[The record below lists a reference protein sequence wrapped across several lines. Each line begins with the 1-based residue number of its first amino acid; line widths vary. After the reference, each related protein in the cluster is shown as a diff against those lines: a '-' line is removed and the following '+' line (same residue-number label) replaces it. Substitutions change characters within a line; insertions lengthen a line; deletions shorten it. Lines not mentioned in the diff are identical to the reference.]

1 MNGSFV
7 PLSRRGPV
15 FGDMQQKIIIN
26 TAKYIQLGNINNKK
40 SMLLITVMDSLHSS
54 SADLSYHKILQL
66 HPLPRHMYSSGGGLF
81 FSVYNYLL
89 GSTQHI
95 HFVIDEE
102 QQKHV
107 VSVTL
112 IANLGGGGRRGRIIR
127 WRFVC

>member
-1 MNGSFV
+1 
-7 PLSRRGPV
+7 
-15 FGDMQQKIIIN
+15 
-26 TAKYIQLGNINNKK
+26 
-40 SMLLITVMDSLHSS
+40 MLLITVMDSLHSS